1 MSILTIAPSNINLS
15 NVVLIV
21 VIVLHVV
28 LRLLHVLLN
37 SPWAKTQ
44 NFTYR
49 YHLGGQILVVI
60 FLFLYIPRLSFDMID
75 LADWQLY
82 SIYHLLK

>member
-1 MSILTIAPSNINLS
+1 MFIY
-15 NVVLIV
+15 
-21 VIVLHVV
+21 
-28 LRLLHVLLN
+28 

-60 FLFLYIPRLSFDMID
+60 FLFLYTPRLSFDMID
-75 LADWQLY
+75 LAEWQLY